1 MRTALKKHAATLA
14 VALCLVGGVTFSTR
28 SAAPTADSV
37 YYGGKIYTMTDVLND
52 SGAPD
57 FSKLKGLSPDKAK
70 IAEVVAA
77 KNGKIVFVGSEAEA
91 RAQGYFDAVR
101 KVDLQGHV
109 ILPGLVDGHGHFPG
123 QGTDDLYKVN
133 ANSAPLGPIHD
144 IAELQEAI
152 RAKCASVSAGDNVI
166 GYSYDDLRLG
176 AHPTLEQLNAACSS
190 KPVYVT
196 HISGHMAVANGK
208 ALMTG
213 GLASDEQGTP
223 TALADSLIG
232 VKRTNGKL
240 NGLLMETAAM
250 QPVNGRIGVSNVDT
264 QKTIARANQVYA
276 AAGITTADEGIT
288 VVPNTLPQY
297 QTALANGNLTLRVAM
312 HPAAL
317 YGGPA
322 LYGNVNRE
330 AMGWRQSAA
339 DTTNVKFLDG
349 SSALRTGADMTR
361 YTYNISVSPLPSA
374 MKKTNAP
381 LPSGLSGKEN
391 MLMQGAHKILFDGSP
406 QGYSAWLKEPGY
418 YYDYYNFGAGSNNPD
433 VPASSYFIGTGDLN
447 CKIDEMTLLMDNYQ
461 KAGIST
467 ETHTNGSAAA
477 EYWAAALEHAVAADN
492 GAHLDSRH
500 TSIHGQMMELQLIQR
515 LTGNYAAAAA
525 DIQKYGD
532 MYRDL
537 QGAFKNGSFD
547 AAQVGGDNSTL
558 PGLMRAQNIFM
569 SYYINHTY
577 FWGKAHMEKIM
588 GSGRAR
594 NMSPVGWSILYDQPY
609 SFHNDTDITPIDQL
623 RSIQSAVTRRALDEG
638 VPPIHG
644 TDGLK
649 ELGHMVEGDAV
660 KATGMA
666 DAVKMKFWDFDQR
679 VNALQAM
686 LGVTYLPA
694 WQNKLDDRIGS
705 LQPGHYA
712 DLTILDLDPA
722 QMASAAPL
730 SLANIRVTSTIVGD
744 QVVYGFLPGSQTFA
758 AAPKAAYM
766 QNTGVT
772 VSDLT
777 AASLGNEEA
786 DKIHALRKDETRY
799 GTYDIDAD
807 ITPNGEVGV
816 FQMDLL
822 GNNAPAKAF
831 RLYSVANPNA
841 PSAFAYAHDMADG
854 GNFWIAPLSDPQK
867 ALGPDDVLSMNK
879 AYVLFYT
886 MKDGGKYDEARI
898 RAGADGKIT
907 GSVALVTSGSLPT
920 NRSGAGNSGAVG
932 GGDSGGGCTIGA
944 TPSYDLLI
952 LLLALAGV
960 AVLRSLRRCNML

>member
-14 VALCLVGGVTFSTR
+14 VALCLVGGVVFSTR
-28 SAAPTADSV
+28 SAAPNADSV

-52 SGAPD
+52 SGTPD
-57 FSKLKGLSPDKAK
+57 FSKLKGLSADKAK

-91 RAQGYFDAVR
+91 RAQGYFDAAR

-109 ILPGLVDGHGHFPG
+109 MLPGLIDGHGHFPG

-144 IAELQEAI
+144 IGELQEAI
-152 RAKCASVSAGDNVI
+152 RAKCASTGSGENVI

-176 AHPTLEQLNAACSS
+176 AHPTLEQLNAACPN

-208 ALMTG
+208 ALVLG
-213 GLASDEQGTP
+213 GLASNVDGTP
-223 TALADSLIG
+223 TPLADSLIG
-232 VKRTNGKL
+232 VKKTNGKL

-250 QPVNGRIGVSNVDT
+250 QPVNTKVGVSNVDT

-297 QTALANGNLTLRVAM
+297 QKALVNGNLTLRVAM

-330 AMGWRQSAA
+330 AMGWNTSSA

-361 YTYNISVSPLPSA
+361 HTYTITVSPLPAA
-374 MKKTNAP
+374 MKNTNIP
-381 LPSGLSGKEN
+381 LPAGLNGKEN

-418 YYDYYNFGAGSNNPD
+418 YYDYYNFGASSNNPD

-447 CKIDEMTLLMDNYQ
+447 CKIDEMTVLMDNYQ

-492 GAHLDSRH
+492 GAHVDTRH

-515 LTGNYAAAAA
+515 LTGNYAAAAK
-525 DIQKYGD
+525 DIQTYGDD
-532 MYRDL
+532 MYRNL
-537 QGAFKNGSFD
+537 QGAFKTGSFD
-547 AAQVGGDNSTL
+547 AAQVGGDNGTL
-558 PGLMRAQNIFM
+558 PGLMKAQNIFM

-588 GSGRAR
+588 GPGRAR

-660 KATGMA
+660 KDT
-666 DAVKMKFWDFDQR
+666 VRMKFWDFDQR
-679 VNALQAM
+679 INALQAM

-712 DLTILDLDPA
+712 DLTILDLDPV
-722 QMASAAPL
+722 QVASAAPL
-730 SLANIRVTSTIVGD
+730 NLANIRVTSTIVGD
-744 QVVYGFLPGSQTFA
+744 HLVYGFLPGSLTFA
-758 AAPKAAYM
+758 AAPKVAYV
-766 QNTGVT
+766 QNAGVT
-772 VSDLT
+772 VSGLT
-777 AASLGNEEA
+777 AASLSNEEA
-786 DKIHALRKDETRY
+786 DKIHALQKGETRY
-799 GTYDIDAD
+799 GTYDIDANVS
-807 ITPNGEVGV
+807 TNGDVGV
-816 FQMDLL
+816 FQMELL
-822 GNNAPAKAF
+822 GNNAPVKAF
-831 RLYSVANPNA
+831 RLYSVANSNA
-841 PSAFAYAHDMADG
+841 PEAFAYAHDMTDG
-854 GNFWIAPLSDPQK
+854 GNFWIAPLSDPLVPL
-867 ALGPDDVLSMNK
+867 AEDDVLSMNK

-886 MKDGGKYDEARI
+886 MKDGGKFDAART

-920 NRSGAGNSGAVG
+920 NRSSAGNSGG
-932 GGDSGGGCTIGA
+932 GDDSGGGCTIGA

-960 AVLRSLRRCNML
+960 AVLRSLRRRNMP